1 MTMTEFQQLYK
12 RVLQSTIGRTQ
23 LPEETGDPS
32 AMATMSHQL
41 DCLLNPKK
49 HPLIWQANH
58 DTCTCEHHPCQEACP
73 FDAIQ
78 IKDDGTMVI
87 HAQHCTG
94 CAICLDQCASEK
106 LQASKDIIPA
116 LNAVLSSQHLT
127 YALVA
132 PAFLGQFSPD
142 VTPGQ
147 LRSALKKVGFDGMLE
162 VALFADILTLK
173 EALEFDRNI
182 QDEQDYQLT
191 SCCCPIW
198 IAMIRK
204 VYNQLMPHMPGSV
217 SPMIASGRAVKKLHP
232 GAVTVFIGPCLAKKS
247 EARDKDIADA
257 VDYVL
262 TFQEMQDIFDAMGID
277 PAQCEQSDKDH
288 SSRAGRIYARAGGV
302 SEAVSATLNQLNPS
316 RSITIKTRQADGV
329 KACKEMINDIMQGK
343 LDGNFFEGMGCVGGC
358 VGGPKTTIDR
368 EQGRINVE
376 AYGDQASYQTP
387 TTNPFVIELLH
398 RLGFDTIQSLLEH
411 SDIFTRDFSS

>member
-1 MTMTEFQQLYK
+1 MTEFQQLYQ
-12 RVLQSTIGRTQ
+12 RVLQSTLGRTE
-23 LPEETGDPS
+23 LPEDTGDPS
-32 AMATMSHQL
+32 AVAHRTHQL
-41 DCLLNPKK
+41 DCLLNPQK
-49 HPLIWQANH
+49 HPLIWQV
-58 DTCTCEHHPCQEACP
+58 DSSQCTCEDHNCESACP
-73 FDAIQ
+73 FEAIHVNQDGNMQ
-78 IKDDGTMVI
+78 IDPER
-87 HAQHCTG
+87 CTG
-94 CAICLDQCASEK
+94 CAVCLDHCTSQK
-106 LQASKDIIPA
+106 LQASRDIIPA
-116 LNAVLSSQHLT
+116 LKAIMTAQGPT

-132 PAFLGQFSPD
+132 PAFLGQFSPN
-142 VTPGQ
+142 VTPGK
-147 LRSALKKVGFDGMLE
+147 LRTALKKVGFDGMLE

-182 QDEQDYQLT
+182 QNENDYQLT

-232 GAVTVFIGPCLAKKS
+232 NAVTVFIGPCLAKKS
-247 EARDKDIADA
+247 EAREKDIADA

-262 TFQEMQDIFDAMGID
+262 TFQEVRDIFEAMGID
-277 PAQCEQSDKDH
+277 PEQCEEADKDH

-302 SEAVSATLNQLNPS
+302 SEAVAATLNQLNPS
-316 RSITIKTRQADGV
+316 RSITIKTRRADGV
-329 KACKEMINDIMQGK
+329 PACKAMMQDILNGK

-358 VGGPKTTIDR
+358 VGGPRAMLDR
-368 EQGRINVE
+368 EQGRDNVN
-376 AYGDQASYQTP
+376 AYGDRAPYQTP

-398 RLGFDTIQSLLEH
+398 QLGFDTIESLLEH